1 MIKVNFYEERTRTI
15 LFYSIVFLLTS
26 IFFIPEKN
34 LHLKLFILFIAISF
48 PLMVAKGLCRWKAIF
63 ESRIFLTSTLFL
75 AFSLLSLFWS
85 TPTRSSDI
93 LNPIK
98 NIFYLLSFWFIFLF
112 AFNDIDRRIQI
123 LVKWLI
129 IVGSITAISYATY
142 QYFYL
147 NHSLATRFTIPGPM
161 LDKVRTGIC
170 LGAGALICMASL
182 LFEPNNRRPRS
193 SVLLLIAFAIFL
205 VTMLLTHT
213 RLAIAATLFFSFI
226 MITLSPL
233 EKRNKLLLAVFGII
247 SLFAASFFLAPL
259 LDAYINRGP
268 SLRLTIWSGFLN
280 EYNQYWFG
288 HGLGTEIQI
297 SEGKL
302 AGFHSYHSIYLGA
315 LLSSG
320 IIGLGLLL
328 LMISIT
334 LFTGWKLRAN
344 PYALIATILFAY
356 SCTTGLVNFDTVIS
370 RPRGY
375 WLPFWLPIIV
385 LSVYELKSSER
396 KVST

>member
-1 MIKVNFYEERTRTI
+1 MTKVNFHEEKTRSI
-15 LFYSIVFLLTS
+15 LFYGIVFLLTS
-26 IFFIPEKN
+26 MFFIPEKN
-34 LHLKLFILFIAISF
+34 FHLKLFILFIAISF
-48 PLMVAKGLCRWKAIF
+48 PLMVAKGLCEWKTIF
-63 ESRIFLTSTLFL
+63 KSRVFLTSTLFL

-112 AFNDIDRRIQI
+112 VFNDIDRRIRI
-123 LVKWLI
+123 IVKWLI
-129 IVGSITAISYATY
+129 IVGSMTAISYATY
-142 QYFYL
+142 RYFYL
-147 NHSLATRFTIPGPM
+147 DHPLQNRLTGPM
-161 LDKVRTGIC
+161 MDPVRTGIC
-170 LGAGALICMASL
+170 LGAGALFCLASL
-182 LFEPNNRRPRS
+182 LFEPSNRNPIS
-193 SVLLLIAFAIFL
+193 SVLLLTAFTIFL

-226 MITLSPL
+226 MIALSPL
-233 EKRNKLLLAVFGII
+233 KNRNKILLAVCGFIL
-247 SLFAASFFLAPL
+247 LFAASLFLAPL
-259 LDAYINRGP
+259 LDTYIGRGQ

-288 HGLGTEIQI
+288 HGLGTTLYI

-320 IIGLGLLL
+320 IIGLTLLL
-328 LMISIT
+328 LMIST
-334 LFTGWKLRAN
+334 ALFTGWKLRAN

-356 SCTTGLVNFDTVIS
+356 SCTTGLVNFDSVIS

-375 WLPFWLPIIV
+375 WLPFWLPLIV
-385 LSVYELKSSER
+385 LSAYELTLSDR

>member
-26 IFFIPEKN
+26 LFFIPEKN
-34 LHLKLFILFIAISF
+34 FHLKLFVLFIAISF
-48 PLMVAKGLCRWKAIF
+48 PLIVAKGLCQWKAIF
-63 ESRIFLTSTLFL
+63 ESRIFLTSSLFL

-98 NIFYLLSFWFIFLF
+98 NIFYLFSFWFIFLF
-112 AFNDIDRRIQI
+112 AFNAIDHRIKI

-129 IVGSITAISYATY
+129 IVGSISAISHATY

-147 NHSLATRFTIPGPM
+147 DHPLVSRFSVPGPM
-161 LDKVRTGIC
+161 MDKVRTGIC
-170 LGAGALICMASL
+170 LGAGSLICIASL
-182 LFEPNNRRPRS
+182 LFEPNNRHPRS
-193 SVLLLIAFAIFL
+193 SVLLLTAF
-205 VTMLLTHT
+205 TMFFGTLLLTHT
-213 RLAIAATLFFSFI
+213 RLAIAATLSFSFI
-226 MITLSPL
+226 MIALSPIKDKNKVLLAGCTIILILATSFFLSPL
-233 EKRNKLLLAVFGII
+233 I
-247 SLFAASFFLAPL
+247 
-259 LDAYINRGP
+259 DAYLSRGH
-268 SLRLTIWSGFLN
+268 SFRLTIWSGFLN
-280 EYNQYWFG
+280 EYNQYWLG
-288 HGLGTEIQI
+288 HGLGTKIHI

-302 AGFHSYHSIYLGA
+302 AGFHSYHSIYFGA

-320 IIGLGLLL
+320 IIGLSLLL
-328 LMISIT
+328 LMISTT
-334 LFTGWKLRAN
+334 LLTGWKLRAN

-356 SCTTGLVNFDTVIS
+356 SCTTGLINFDTVIS